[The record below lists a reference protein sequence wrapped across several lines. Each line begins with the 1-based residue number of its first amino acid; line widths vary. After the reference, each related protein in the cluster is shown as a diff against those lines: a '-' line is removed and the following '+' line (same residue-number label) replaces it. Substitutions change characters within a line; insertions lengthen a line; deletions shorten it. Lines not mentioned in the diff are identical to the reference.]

1 MTRHAKKQSSV
12 TQNQEKNQS
21 VVIDPEVTKIM
32 ELVDEDAK
40 RAVMN
45 VLTD

>member
-21 VVIDPEVTKIM
+21 VVIEPEVTKIM